1 MIHVLHY
8 NFHLSFDEAIN
19 TFTAIEIE
27 AEVLSKALKLSQ
39 NIRGPIV
46 GKTKF
51 SFRQRGAEV
60 LKCEI
65 ICRITHPEKRMLNLK
80 FSFLYI

>member
-8 NFHLSFDEAIN
+8 SFHLSFDEAIN
-19 TFTAIEIE
+19 TSTAIEIE

-39 NIRGPIV
+39 NICVPVV

-51 SFRQRGAEV
+51 SFRQTGAM
-60 LKCEI
+60 C
-65 ICRITHPEKRMLNLK
+65 
-80 FSFLYI
+80 